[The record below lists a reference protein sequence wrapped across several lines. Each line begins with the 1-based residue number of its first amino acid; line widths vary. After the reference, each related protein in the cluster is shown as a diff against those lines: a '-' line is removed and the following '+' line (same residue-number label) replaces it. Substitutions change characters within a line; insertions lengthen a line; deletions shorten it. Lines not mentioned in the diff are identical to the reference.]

1 MGFSSAQ
8 VRDFCSIWNP
18 LLTVLQAFTII
29 TALSFLLL
37 FLHKILSPWI
47 ELPRLP
53 EQWLAFRSGLAWTIF
68 KDRVV
73 FSEDMVLDHESGFAI
88 ISSDPGLVSWNTL
101 WVGSLDFH
109 LSISPTDL
117 KH

>member
-8 VRDFCSIWNP
+8 VRDFCSTWNP
-18 LLTVLQAFTII
+18 LLTVLQAFAII

-88 ISSDPGLVSWNTL
+88 VSSDPGLVSWNTL